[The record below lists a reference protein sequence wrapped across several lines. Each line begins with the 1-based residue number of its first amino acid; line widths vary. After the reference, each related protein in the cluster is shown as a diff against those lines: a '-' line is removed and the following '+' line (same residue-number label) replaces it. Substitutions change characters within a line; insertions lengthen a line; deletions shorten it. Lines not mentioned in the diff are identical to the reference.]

1 MVKKHKTKRIATK
14 KVFRNSNDIYLFE
27 EELYKKEYLSILPK
41 NTKFI
46 DTDVTKDKYTL
57 SAYYQHQ
64 KTNEIVR
71 INPKDKDTIKHYID
85 KGYTPATKQLNNNFS
100 KLTKELKDDSNL
112 FFRQEIEPVIFNKKG
127 KTSPSVPYLRVYVE
141 SSIGDN
147 KVLHLINN
155 KIRVKP

>member
-1 MVKKHKTKRIATK
+1 MVKNHKAKRTTTK

-46 DTDVTKDKYTL
+46 DTDVSKNKYTL
-57 SAYYQHQ
+57 SSYYQHP
-64 KTNEIVR
+64 KTNEILR
-71 INPKDKDTIKHYID
+71 INPKDKEAIKHFID
-85 KGYTPATKQLNNNFS
+85 KGYIPASEQLYNDFS
-100 KLTKELKDDSNL
+100 KIIEEIKNDASL
-112 FFRQEIEPVIFNKKG
+112 FFRQEIKPIIFNKKG

-155 KIRVKP
+155 KIRVKS